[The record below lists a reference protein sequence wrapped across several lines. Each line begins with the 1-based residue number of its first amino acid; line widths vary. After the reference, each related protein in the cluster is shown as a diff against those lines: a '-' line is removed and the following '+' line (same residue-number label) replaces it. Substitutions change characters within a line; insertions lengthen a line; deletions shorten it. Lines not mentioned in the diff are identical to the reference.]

1 MAKVKKAQGAVPR
14 LRFPGFEGGWAESPM
29 SALYSFKGN
38 NSLSRDKLNY
48 EGGVFRNIHY
58 GDIHTKFAPHF
69 RVDAE
74 RVPFINHG
82 ESHSTIRPENYCV
95 VGDMVFADAS
105 EDTSDIGK
113 AIEIIYAGDVP
124 LVAGLHTILARPIE
138 STSALGFGAYLF
150 SSEGVRRQ
158 IQHEAQGA
166 KVLGISASRLGNV
179 RLRYPEEGL
188 EQQKIAECLSSLDE
202 CIDAEICK
210 LDAIKAHK
218 QGLVRKLFPAEGQ
231 RVPRLRFPGFKGE
244 WKEVKAG
251 KLFSSRL
258 EAGEEGLPI
267 FAVTMNDGMVLR
279 SSVERR
285 VDDIAKAEGNRK
297 VHKGDIAY
305 NMMRM
310 WQGACGV
317 APETCMVS
325 PAYVI
330 LIPGPSTSSDFFGYL
345 LKMPSTLKQLTSH
358 SQGLT
363 KDRLRLYY
371 KDFITITMVCP
382 TLGEQKKIAGCLAS
396 IDALIAV
403 QSRRIAALQA
413 HKKGLM
419 HRLFPAVEAVTL

>member
-1 MAKVKKAQGAVPR
+1 MAKVKKVQGAVPR
-14 LRFPGFEGGWAESPM
+14 LRFPPFGSAWAE
-29 SALYSFKGN
+29 K
-38 NSLSRDKLNY
+38 R
-48 EGGVFRNIHY
+48 V
-58 GDIHTKFAPHF
+58 GDIAHIHKGKGIAKSDITSDGAYPCIRYGELYTTYGEVITDVISRTSVPMNALFFSEPNDVLIPSSGETKEDIAT
-69 RVDAE
+69 AA
-74 RVPFINHG
+74 
-82 ESHSTIRPENYCV
+82 CV
-95 VGDMVFADAS
+95 VPGGIALGGDLNVLRSQENGIFLSYYLNGPLKAEIARVAQGNAVVHLYPHQIEKLRMAVPSGD
-105 EDTSDIGK
+105 EQK
-113 AIEIIYAGDVP
+113 AIAD
-124 LVAGLHTILARPIE
+124 
-138 STSALGFGAYLF
+138 
-150 SSEGVRRQ
+150 
-158 IQHEAQGA
+158 
-166 KVLGISASRLGNV
+166 
-179 RLRYPEEGL
+179 
-188 EQQKIAECLSSLDE
+188 CLSSLDE
-202 CIDAEICK
+202 CINAEIRR
-210 LDAIKAHK
+210 LEALKAHK
-218 QGLVRKLFPAEGQ
+218 QGLILQLFPTEGQ

-244 WKEVKAG
+244 WKEAKAG
-251 KLFSSRL
+251 NLFSNRL

-325 PAYVI
+325 PAYVV
-330 LIPGPSTSSDFFGYL
+330 LIPGSSTCSDFFGYL
-345 LKMPSTLKQLTSH
+345 LKMSSTLKQLTSH

-396 IDALIAV
+396 VDALIAV
-403 QSRRIAALQA
+403 QSRRIASLQA

-419 HRLFPAVEAVTL
+419 HRLFPAVEAVAL

>member
-1 MAKVKKAQGAVPR
+1 MAKVKKVQGAVPR
-14 LRFPGFEGGWAESPM
+14 LRFPGFEGGVPVMPLAELAELVTEKIGIDQMPIECYVSTENLLPDFSGLSPATKRPSITSVTRFLPRDVLISNIRPYLKKVWQSDM
-29 SALYSFKGN
+29 KGGASNDVLVLRALDSIRTDYLGAILRSDLFIDYVMRGAKGVKMPRGEI
-38 NSLSRDKLNY
+38 SMIK
-48 EGGVFRNIHY
+48 EF
-58 GDIHTKFAPHF
+58 P
-69 RVDAE
+69 
-74 RVPFINHG
+74 VPFPCA
-82 ESHSTIRPENYCV
+82 E
-95 VGDMVFADAS
+95 
-105 EDTSDIGK
+105 
-113 AIEIIYAGDVP
+113 
-124 LVAGLHTILARPIE
+124 
-138 STSALGFGAYLF
+138 
-150 SSEGVRRQ
+150 
-158 IQHEAQGA
+158 
-166 KVLGISASRLGNV
+166 
-179 RLRYPEEGL
+179 
-188 EQQKIAECLSSLDE
+188 EQQKIAECLSSLVA
-202 CIDAEICK
+202 CIGAETRK

-218 QGLVRKLFPAEGQ
+218 QGLIRQLFPAEGQ

-244 WKEVKAG
+244 WKEAKAG
-251 KLFSSRL
+251 DLFSNRL
-258 EAGEEGLPI
+258 ETGEEGLPI

-297 VHKGDIAY
+297 VHKGDITY

-325 PAYVI
+325 PAYVV
-330 LIPGPSTSSDFFGYL
+330 LIPGSSTCSDFFGYL

-403 QSRRIAALQA
+403 QSRRIASLQA

-419 HRLFPAVEAVTL
+419 HRLFPVVEAAVL